1 MCLWVCFCQ
10 NWRLLFH
17 NGQWN
22 LANQT
27 LRGTIQLCRIWQGI
41 AILSDKY
48 YKDVFLQFG
57 QFNNALM
64 FFVIERIIYY
74 LSEKTTFTHKWK
86 AILVQMVFTS
96 CLWEGLCLIYVICV
110 CLCIV
115 VSSRYCVVFFFS
127 SCVPYVVGVSW
138 LSILVFSN
146 VYLVIK
152 NIIRSIIIIIII
164 FLLYRL
170 LQVDKK

>member
-1 MCLWVCFCQ
+1 MCLWACFCQ

-74 LSEKTTFTHKWK
+74 LSEKNNIYTQIESNTCSDRLYLLFVGGLMSH
-86 AILVQMVFTS
+86 LRY
-96 CLWEGLCLIYVICV
+96 LCLFVYSGVQQI
-110 CLCIV
+110 LC
-115 VSSRYCVVFFFS
+115 CVFFFFFRLVYHMLS
-127 SCVPYVVGVSW
+127 VSLDYPFW
-138 LSILVFSN
+138 YSLTFI
-146 VYLVIK
+146 
-152 NIIRSIIIIIII
+152 
-164 FLLYRL
+164 
-170 LQVDKK
+170 